1 MLLFGNKLF
10 IRYEFHVFLKLLVAS
25 LKQLS
30 QFLMDQTLSDQ
41 VTYILRV

>member
-30 QFLMDQTLSDQ
+30 QFLMDKTLSDQ